1 MKPQS
6 KWVPMGNRVMDRAYM
21 YDKSGNVHTG
31 EALLLAL
38 LLHAK
43 GKTKR
48 GQSEMADVGKIMKD
62 RNRPKENRGNR
73 RRTNAR

>member
-1 MKPQS
+1 
-6 KWVPMGNRVMDRAYM
+6 MDRAYM

-48 GQSEMADVGKIMKD
+48 GEKELLEVSKIMKD
-62 RNRPKENRGNR
+62 PNLPKDKK
-73 RRTNAR
+73 

>member
-1 MKPQS
+1 
-6 KWVPMGNRVMDRAYM
+6 MDRAYM
-21 YDKSGNVHTG
+21 RDRSGNVHTG

-48 GQSEMADVGKIMKD
+48 GQEEMTEVGKIMKD
-62 RNRPKENRGNR
+62 RNLPKEKKSGDRRRAQRGNK
-73 RRTNAR
+73 A

>member
-1 MKPQS
+1 
-6 KWVPMGNRVMDRAYM
+6 MDLAYM

-48 GQSEMADVGKIMKD
+48 GVKELQEVSKIMKD
-62 RNRPKENRGNR
+62 PNLPKDKK
-73 RRTNAR
+73 

>member
-1 MKPQS
+1 MK
-6 KWVPMGNRVMDRAYM
+6 KWIAPGTRVMDRAYM

-62 RNRPKENRGNR
+62 RNLPKENRGKR